1 MKYYLLF
8 FLLFNYAIKSKPLSQ
23 CTSAVATFYQN
34 SGNGACGFGLPKMYG
49 AAIDDK
55 MYKNAEKCGICY
67 ELVGPKGAVKIM
79 VDDLDPNDEKATET
93 LAHFDCHKN
102 TFDQIALEEWGELN
116 ITWRMVSCGHQGNIN
131 LVTHKDSHEYYYSF
145 YVTNHEIGLKHVY
158 YSSDNKQ
165 WTSLTRESYNRWT
178 VPGKIQFPAYFQ
190 FESIDGEKVST
201 TITELKAGYSHDTG
215 VQFQVPDKYF
225 DARNLVEVP
234 KIDEKCCKLF
244 DAYSQIFYDGKFYRE
259 WSDVSNA
266 QIDYITNC
274 VEAGKKCMKINF
286 VDWKVFRFINRFKA
300 EAKRYNGIEFYIKSE
315 TACNNCLNIKF
326 NEFDWHSISIS
337 DVNKW
342 EKITLKLNDLGS
354 ESDIKSFMFQGKTIE
369 SKIIYFDQ
377 IKLVKSDYI
386 DDGKCADSDGG
397 KTGSAGNLVYT
408 SVLLISNII
417 MFVLLF
423 I

>member
-1 MKYYLLF
+1 
-8 FLLFNYAIKSKPLSQ
+8 
-23 CTSAVATFYQN
+23 
-34 SGNGACGFGLPKMYG
+34 
-49 AAIDDK
+49 
-55 MYKNAEKCGICY
+55 
-67 ELVGPKGAVKIM
+67 
-79 VDDLDPNDEKATET
+79 
-93 LAHFDCHKN
+93 
-102 TFDQIALEEWGELN
+102 
-116 ITWRMVSCGHQGNIN
+116 
-131 LVTHKDSHEYYYSF
+131 
-145 YVTNHEIGLKHVY
+145 
-158 YSSDNKQ
+158 
-165 WTSLTRESYNRWT
+165 
-178 VPGKIQFPAYFQ
+178 
-190 FESIDGEKVST
+190 
-201 TITELKAGYSHDTG
+201 
-215 VQFQVPDKYF
+215 
-225 DARNLVEVP
+225 
-234 KIDEKCCKLF
+234 
-244 DAYSQIFYDGKFYRE
+244 
-259 WSDVSNA
+259 
-266 QIDYITNC
+266 
-274 VEAGKKCMKINF
+274 MKINF

-386 DDGKCADSDGG
+386 DDGKCADGG

-408 SVLLISNII
+408 SVLFISNII